1 VSSDSTQISLWELYR
16 ITKYISPISELKCR
30 AEEAK
35 TAMILPYQMVH
46 SILYLAAD
54 PIPTSTD
61 LESRQKDEKGK
72 TDSTLELRC
81 TRELRM
87 NVE

>member
-35 TAMILPYQMVH
+35 TAMIFPYQMVH
-46 SILYLAAD
+46 SILYLAAN
-54 PIPTSTD
+54 PISTSKD
-61 LESRQKDEKGK
+61 HESRYKYGTGK
-72 TDSTLELRC
+72 MDSTLELRC

>member
-1 VSSDSTQISLWELYR
+1 MSLWELCR

-35 TAMILPYQMVH
+35 TAMILPYQIVR

-61 LESRQKDEKGK
+61 LESRYKYGTGK
-72 TDSTLELRC
+72 MDSSLELRC